1 MAINWTYPNELA
13 LDLRNA
19 TAGFLELYENA
30 CVGTFVLNGKTY
42 DYPAE
47 ALADIQADAIE
58 AYGDMNDAVDAI
70 KAHAMGA

>member
-1 MAINWTYPNELA
+1 MAINWEYPNELA
-13 LDLRNA
+13 LDLRNK

-42 DYPAE
+42 AYPAE
-47 ALADIQADAIE
+47 ALADIQADAIA
-58 AYGDMNDAVDAI
+58 AYTTMNAAVDAI